1 MRRFAGI
8 FIVLLASSI
17 GGAQQNLLGTN
28 VTIYSDLALVEET
41 RTLSILQGER
51 DYLLE
56 DLPKALVPDSVLF
69 RPFTVPFMEF
79 KIVEQ
84 EFLPA
89 HELTG
94 WQLLQNAIGQE
105 IEVTVPRGLVPK
117 TYRGTLLSVEDGI
130 VLQEVTGRIQIIK
143 EFSEVSLDQLGHYRK
158 APALRWRI
166 QSNFSGETPGRLSY
180 LTGGLGWSAYYTAIL
195 NEAENQMRL
204 TSWVTL
210 ENKSGRE
217 YQNAKLTL
225 IAGEL
230 RRVTP
235 PPPAPLPRATPL
247 AAQEKQEIE
256 TKPAFEYHEYQLP
269 QRTTLKDNQ
278 TLQLSFLRADA
289 VTVSKHYV
297 YEAARAPQVRVEIR
311 WVNQK
316 SEGLGVA
323 LPAGIVR
330 LYKETATALQL
341 IGEDSLGHTPVGER
355 VALVPGMAFDLK
367 AERTLKDRQV
377 IGRDELGRETYRDTY
392 EITLRNQ
399 KDSDVVIEV
408 KEHLQGV
415 WKIVSAEP
423 SYEKLD
429 ASTVLFKAAVK
440 AHDAAKV
447 LYTVE
452 WKY

>member
-1 MRRFAGI
+1 MQRLV
-8 FIVLLASSI
+8 IVGLLIALLMGGL
-17 GGAQQNLLGTN
+17 GGAQQLPGPS
-28 VTIYSDLALVEET
+28 VTIYRDLALIEELH
-41 RTLSILQGER
+41 TLNISQGER

-56 DLPKALVPDSVLF
+56 GLPKATVPDSVLF
-69 RPFTVPFMEF
+69 RPSISPFMDI

-89 HELTG
+89 QELTS

-105 IEVTVPRGLVPK
+105 VEVTVARGLVPK

-143 EFSEVSLDQLGHYRK
+143 EFSEVSLAQLSGYRTK
-158 APALRWRI
+158 PTLRWRI
-166 QSNFSGETPGRLSY
+166 QSNLSGEVAGKLSY

-195 NEAENQMRL
+195 NAAEDQMKL
-204 TSWVTL
+204 TSWVTI
-210 ENKSGRE
+210 ENKSGRD

-235 PPPAPLPRATPL
+235 PAPTPRAVPF
-247 AAQEKQEIE
+247 AAQEKEIE
-256 TKPAFEYHEYQLP
+256 TKPTFEYHEYSLP
-269 QRTTLKDNQ
+269 RPITLKDTQ
-278 TLQLSFLRADA
+278 TLQLPFLRADA

-297 YEAARAPQVRVEIR
+297 YEAALAPHVRVEIR
-311 WVNQK
+311 FANQQ
-316 SEGLGVA
+316 SDGLGMA
-323 LPAGIVR
+323 LPAGTVR
-330 LYKETATALQL
+330 LYKETPDALQL
-341 IGEDSLGHTPVGER
+341 IGEDSLGHTPVGEKIT
-355 VALVPGMAFDLK
+355 LVPGMAFDLK
-367 AERTLKDRQV
+367 ADRVLKDRQV
-377 IGRDELGRETYRDTY
+377 VGRDELGRELYRDTY

-399 KDSDVVIEV
+399 KDSDVVIEA
-408 KEHLQGV
+408 KERLQGV

-429 ASTVLFKAAVK
+429 ANTVLFKVLVK
-440 AHDAAKV
+440 AHDVAKAT
-447 LYTVE
+447 YTVE